1 MVGVRLDKRTPINYG
16 HFTIINPTNKTQL
29 RQRLLQQRQLLTE
42 AQWQEK
48 SRQICHL
55 LSASSLFRSAKTI
68 GAYFSFRK
76 EPDLSYL
83 FSFERTWGFSR
94 CVGKS
99 LSWHSWSL
107 NQPLQTNSYGILEPL
122 PVAPT
127 LQPEEVDLII
137 IPAVACDEL
146 GYRLGYGGGY
156 YDRALSSPFWSA
168 KRTIGVVF
176 DFAFLPQLPVDEW
189 DRKLHGICT
198 EKKLIILQ

>member
-1 MVGVRLDKRTPINYG
+1 MGTRLSKRVPTNYG
-16 HFTIINPTNKTQL
+16 QFTITTFPTKTQL
-29 RQRLLQQRQLLTE
+29 RRRLLQQRQLLTP

-48 SRQICHL
+48 SMQICHL
-55 LSASSLFRSAKTI
+55 LSASPLFSNAKTI
-68 GAYFSFRK
+68 VAYFSFRN

-83 FSFERTWGFSR
+83 FSLERTWGFSR
-94 CVGKS
+94 CVNKS
-99 LSWHSWSL
+99 LTWHSWSL

-122 PVAPT
+122 PVAAI

-137 IPAVACDEL
+137 VPAVACDEL

-156 YDRALSSPFWSA
+156 YDRTLSSPLWAA

-198 EKKLIILQ
+198 EKKLIMLE